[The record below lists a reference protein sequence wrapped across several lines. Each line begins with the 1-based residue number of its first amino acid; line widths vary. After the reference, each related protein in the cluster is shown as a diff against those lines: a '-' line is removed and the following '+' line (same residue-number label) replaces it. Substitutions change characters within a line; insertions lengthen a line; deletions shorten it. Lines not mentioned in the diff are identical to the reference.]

1 MLKIRTYC
9 IALIALMLAGY
20 SSLHAQS
27 DSKIG
32 VYAHAGMYSLLS
44 KDPTGASSFGVGP
57 EGGLGFAYQLQYRH
71 FVFSTGLGM
80 TVGSASFHSP
90 DSMVSL
96 PNSIDKDQYVFT
108 YRYQFSKRHDRY
120 TTIGLQI
127 PIMAGFSVNNL
138 ILMAGCKL
146 KWYGLCS
153 TNVKSNVETWGEYP
167 QFVDPFTGMPE
178 HQFYSATSV
187 TRRGAYRLKPEI
199 ALSLEAAWV
208 ITPRYQLAVYADY
221 GINNIGSDGIG
232 NLISVPSVF
241 SEETSMLED
250 VQFTHWLGSDRMNG
264 GQLHSLTAGVR
275 FTVFFPLSK
284 KYPCRCM
291 E

>member
-1 MLKIRTYC
+1 MPKIRTYC
-9 IALIALMLAGY
+9 IALIALMLTGHTC
-20 SSLHAQS
+20 LHAQS
-27 DSKIG
+27 ESKIG
-32 VYAHAGMYSLLS
+32 VYAQAGMYSLIS
-44 KDPTGASSFGVGP
+44 KDQTGSSSFGVGP
-57 EGGLGFAYQLQYRH
+57 EGGIGLAYQLQYRH
-71 FVFSTGLGM
+71 FVFNTGLGM
-80 TVGSASFHSP
+80 TVGAASFHTP
-90 DSMVSL
+90 DNMISI

-138 ILMAGCKL
+138 IITAGCKL

-153 TNVKSNVETWGEYP
+153 TSVKSNVETWGEYP

-178 HQFYSATSV
+178 HQFYSATSL
-187 TRRGAYRLKPEI
+187 TRRGSYRFKPEI
-199 ALSLEAAWV
+199 ALSIEATWV
-208 ITPRYQLAVYADY
+208 ITPRYQLAFYADY
-221 GINNIGSDGIG
+221 GVNDSGTDGQG
-232 NLISVPSVF
+232 NLVSVPSVF
-241 SEETSMLED
+241 SEDASMLED
-250 VQFTHWLGSDRMNG
+250 VQFTNWLGSDRMNG

-275 FTVFFPLSK
+275 FTVFFPLTK